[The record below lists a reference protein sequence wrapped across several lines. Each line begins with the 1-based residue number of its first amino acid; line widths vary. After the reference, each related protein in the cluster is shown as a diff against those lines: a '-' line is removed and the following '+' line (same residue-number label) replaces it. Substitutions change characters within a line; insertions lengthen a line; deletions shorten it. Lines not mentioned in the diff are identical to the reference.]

1 MTIVV
6 YDGSFAGLLTAVF
19 EVYEYKFTAANI
31 CRENISGSLF
41 GTTHTV
47 TTNITKSQ
55 RVYKKLQDRLSPNA
69 VRQLYVTYLSEL
81 KDIENVL
88 LRYIQY
94 ALRTT
99 IAVENDLSNTDVL
112 TVQQT
117 SRKVQREKHRME
129 AFVRFQLTK
138 DQLYYAIIQPDYNV
152 LPLISK
158 HFKDRYAD
166 QNWLIYDGLRRYGL
180 YYNQQNVTEVQMN
193 FTADLNNVQD
203 KTTLYDE
210 NELLYQQLWK
220 QYFSSV
226 NIKARKNMKLHIQH
240 MPKRYWKYLVEKQ

>member
-1 MTIVV
+1 MTMVI
-6 YDGSFAGLLTAVF
+6 YDGSFAGLLTAIF
-19 EVYEYKFTAANI
+19 EVYEYKITAANI
-31 CRENISGSLF
+31 CKDNVSGSLF
-41 GTTHTV
+41 GATHRV
-47 TTNITKSQ
+47 TTDIAKSQ
-55 RVYKKLQDRLSPNA
+55 RVYKKLQDRLSVNA
-69 VRQLYVTYLSEL
+69 LRQLHVTYLSEL
-81 KDIENVL
+81 NDIENVL

-99 IAVENDLSNTDVL
+99 IAVENDLTNADVL
-112 TVQQT
+112 MVQQT

-138 DQLYYAIIQPDYNV
+138 DLLYYAIIQPDYNV

-166 QNWLIYDGLRRYGL
+166 QCWLIYDGLRKYGL
-180 YYNQQNVTEVQMN
+180 YYDKTNVTEVQMN
-193 FTADLNNVQD
+193 FTADLNNAQD
-203 KTTLYDE
+203 KTIIYDE
-210 NELLYQQLWK
+210 NEMLYQQLWK
-220 QYFSSV
+220 QYFNSV